1 MPRKNYGRDLWEK
14 MTEFA
19 SQPDK
24 DPVYECGIWTIEKLF
39 FLSNYLAQFTQV
51 MIGNPL
57 FSKFIYIDMFSG
69 PGVCQVTESGRIRR
83 YPGSSLLAAGCE
95 KSFDTL
101 LYIDE
106 KKDLIEALEKRI
118 ERLGSAPEAL
128 FFNKDVNKI
137 IEVLKGYIPPK
148 SLSVVFIDPYSLQ
161 LSFESIRELTLGR
174 QMDLIILFAD
184 RMDIGRNVEKYY
196 YDTSNSKLDNFLGSD
211 ADWRPEWDALQNR
224 EGLKVCEL
232 FADIYLRQLEKIGFI
247 HSRKKIIS
255 GPLGPLYR
263 LIYASRHEL
272 GLKFWDIALKDDL
285 SGQQGLFGV

>member
-39 FLSNYLAQFTQV
+39 FLSNYLAQFTQA
-51 MIGNPL
+51 MIGHPR
-57 FSKFIYIDMFSG
+57 FSEFIYVDMFSG
-69 PGVCQVTESGRIRR
+69 SGICQVSEGGRARR

-95 KSFDTL
+95 KSFSKL

-106 KKDLIEALEKRI
+106 NTENIKALETRV
-118 ERLGSAPEAL
+118 ERLGTASAA
-128 FFNKDVNKI
+128 FFLNRDVNTV
-137 IEVLKGYIPPK
+137 IEELRGYIPPK

-161 LSFESIRELTLGR
+161 ISYESIRKLTSNR

-196 YDTSNSKLDNFLGSD
+196 YGNTGSKLDYFLGTD
-211 ADWRPEWDALQNR
+211 TDWRTEWDALQNR
-224 EGLKVCEL
+224 TIANVCEL
-232 FADIYLRQLEKIGFI
+232 FADIYLDQLEKIGFV

-255 GPLGPLYR
+255 GRQGPLYR
-263 LIYASRHEL
+263 LIYASKHEL

>member
-1 MPRKNYGRDLWEK
+1 

-39 FLSNYLAQFTQV
+39 FLSNYLAQFTQA
-51 MIGNPL
+51 MIGHPR
-57 FSKFIYIDMFSG
+57 FSEFIYVDMFSG
-69 PGVCQVTESGRIRR
+69 SGICQVSEGGRTRR

-95 KSFDTL
+95 KSFSKL
-101 LYIDE
+101 LYIDDNSE
-106 KKDLIEALEKRI
+106 NIKALETRI
-118 ERLGSAPEAL
+118 ERLGTASAA
-128 FFNKDVNKI
+128 FFLNRDVNTV
-137 IEVLKGYIPPK
+137 IEVLRGYIPPN

-161 LSFESIRELTLGR
+161 ISFESIRELTSSR
-174 QMDLIILFAD
+174 RMDLIILFAD

-196 YDTSNSKLDNFLGSD
+196 YDNTSSKLDAFLGSD

-232 FADIYLRQLEKIGFI
+232 FADIYLRQLEKIGFV

-255 GPLGPLYR
+255 GPQGPLYR
-263 LIYASRHEL
+263 LIYASRHEF
-272 GLKFWDIALKDDL
+272 GLKIWDIALNYELGGDK
-285 SGQQGLFGV
+285 GLFGV